1 MKAAS
6 SLTTQG
12 IKIKAKASIICTI
25 VVSNYR
31 MGGAFYYE
39 REKVFNE
46 EKGGAGIRLAV
57 VKELLDQVHSLI
69 HVSTTDINE
78 TCFTPTL

>member
-46 EKGGAGIRLAV
+46 GKGGSSIRLAV

>member
-12 IKIKAKASIICTI
+12 IRIKAKASIICTI

-46 EKGGAGIRLAV
+46 GKKGVWYQARGGKRTFRSSPFI
-57 VKELLDQVHSLI
+57 DS
-69 HVSTTDINE
+69 
-78 TCFTPTL
+78 C